1 VIHLYAGLEHYA
13 EHMWPIWE
21 ALPDEVR
28 GATWSP
34 RHDLWWGNPPPA
46 SMAAGPLMVA
56 GFSDAVGGLTRGR
69 DLVYVEHGAGQSY
82 GGDPLGAGA
91 AGLSGTTERGL
102 AGVRLFLCPNETVAA
117 RWRAVHP
124 APAVVVGCP
133 KLDRW
138 LTVPRETRRP
148 CVAVTFH
155 WDCTLIPETRSAWRE
170 YDHVLPEL
178 AAWCRAND
186 VQLLGHGHPRL
197 WSAIERRWRDLEVER
212 VEHLADVLD
221 RATVLVADNTSAM
234 FEAAAIGISVVAVN
248 ARSYRRDVEHGLRF
262 WSHVPG
268 RQVDEPAELVHA
280 VARAVADPD
289 DARALREAAADA
301 AYAHRD
307 GHAAER
313 AATAILEHM
322 T

>member
-1 VIHLYAGLEHYA
+1 MYAGLEHYA

-21 ALPDEVR
+21 ALPHEVR
-28 GATWSP
+28 GVSLAP
-34 RHDLWWGNPPPA
+34 RPGQWWGTWPPPELPP
-46 SMAAGPLMVA
+46 GPVMVA
-56 GFSDAVGGLTRGR
+56 GFSDAVGGAMRGR
-69 DLVYVEHGAGQSY
+69 DLIYVEHGAGQSY
-82 GGDPLGAGA
+82 DGDELGAHA

-124 APAVVVGCP
+124 APAVVVGSP

-138 LTVPRETRRP
+138 LPVSRETVRP
-148 CVAVTFH
+148 AVAVTFH

-178 AAWCRAND
+178 AAWSRAND

-197 WSAIERRWRDLEVER
+197 WSAIERRWRDLEVEP

-234 FEAAAIGISVVAVN
+234 FEAASLDIPIVVLN
-248 ARSYRRDVEHGLRF
+248 RSDYRRDVEHGLRF

-268 RQVDEPAELVHA
+268 RQVDTPAGLVHA

-289 DARALREAAADA
+289 DARELRATAAAA

-313 AATAILEHM
+313 AATAILEHL